1 MAARQN
7 QVLLTAVAETW
18 PKPRWPKL
26 QPGRKSFQRQFR
38 RRNQSHSRNSVGL
51 YDRRQSHLWSQ
62 VRCDY
67 ARGRC
72 EFCTRTHNELTCKS
86 EASRINLVDRRSRFR
101 LALAPF

>member
-38 RRNQSHSRNSVGL
+38 RRNQSHSRNSVGFYQTVVKVIYGHKCDATTL
-51 YDRRQSHLWSQ
+51 EVAVSS
-62 VRCDY
+62 VR
-67 ARGRC
+67 G
-72 EFCTRTHNELTCKS
+72 LTT
-86 EASRINLVDRRSRFR
+86 N
-101 LALAPF
+101 